1 MRKIEKIAV
10 IGSGIMGSRIACHF
24 ANIGVQ
30 VLLLDINP
38 GKLTEIE
45 EKKGF
50 NLEHPIVRNRIV
62 TESLRNTLKTKPS
75 PIYDKNFANRIET
88 GNLSDDISKINGVD
102 WIIEVIIE
110 NLEIKKQLFE
120 NIEKYR
126 NPGTIVSSNT
136 SGIPINK
143 MIEGRSTNFCENFCG
158 THFFN
163 PPRYLKLLE
172 IIPAQT
178 TNKELTSFLMS
189 YGEKFLGKTTV
200 LCKDTPAFI
209 ANRIGIAGIAALFK
223 LSQELNMTVE
233 EIDTLTGPIIG
244 RPKSATFRTS
254 DLVGLDTLN
263 SVAKGV
269 YENCPDDEQREI
281 FDLPLFISNMLN
293 KKWLGDKTKQG
304 FYKKD
309 RDSKGK
315 RKILVLNLN
324 KLKYVEKQK
333 TKFDTVAKARK
344 INDLKKR
351 FSVLIDGNDKAAIF
365 YKKMFAFMFSYV
377 AHRIPEISD
386 EIYKI
391 DSAMCAGF
399 GWKIGP
405 FEIWDAIGVQKGLEL
420 IKQENLQIPEWISQL
435 SNTTNSFYDIKNTRK
450 TYYDSKT
457 NTHQGIPVLNKFTI
471 LNNLRSTA
479 EIWKNNGVSLLD
491 IGDGVL
497 NIEFHTKLNSIGK
510 EVIEGIEKG
519 IEMAEKKFRGIVIGN
534 QGEHFSAGADISMIF
549 TLIVEQEWKL
559 LEKAVQTFQNTSMRI
574 RYSSIPVVVAPH
586 GLTLGGG
593 CEFTL
598 HADAVQCAAETYMG
612 LVELGVGLIPGG
624 GGTKEMALRASDL
637 YYEGDIELPR
647 LKQYFLNIGKAEVA
661 TSAYEAFQLGYLQK
675 GKDTV
680 TINNNKLI
688 EDAKQKVIYLDEL
701 GYTKPIP
708 RQNIKVLGQE
718 GLGMFLVGADS
729 FRQGKYITQH
739 EQLMCEKLA
748 YVLCGGDLSKPTKVS
763 EQYLLD
769 LEREA
774 FLSLCGE
781 AKTLDRI
788 KHMLETGKPLRN

>member
-1 MRKIEKIAV
+1 MIKKINKIAV

-24 ANIGVQ
+24 ANIGVE
-30 VLLLDINP
+30 VLLLDIVH
-38 GKLTEIE
+38 
-45 EKKGF
+45 KGDYR
-50 NLEHPIVRNRIV
+50 NKIVN
-62 TESLRNTLKTKPS
+62 ESLKNTLKSNPS
-75 PIYDKNFANRIET
+75 PIYSKSFSNRIIT
-88 GNLSDDISKINGVD
+88 GNLSDDISKINEVD

-110 NLEIKKQLFE
+110 NLEIKKQLFSD
-120 NIEKYR
+120 IEKYR
-126 NPGTIVSSNT
+126 IPGTIISSNT

-143 MIEGRSTNFCENFCG
+143 MIEGRTDDFCQYFCG

-172 IIPAQT
+172 IIPSKKT
-178 TNKELTSFLMS
+178 HPELISFLMS

-223 LSQELNMTVE
+223 LTQDLGMSVK
-233 EIDTLTGPIIG
+233 EIDSLTGPIIG

-269 YENCPDDEQREI
+269 YDNCLDDEQREI
-281 FDLPLFISNMLN
+281 FNLPPFIKKMLEN
-293 KKWLGDKTKQG
+293 KWLGDKTKQG

-309 RDSKGK
+309 RDAKGN
-315 RKILVLNLN
+315 RKILSLNL
-324 KLKYVEKQK
+324 KTLEYEEKRKVQYETIRK
-333 TKFDTVAKARK
+333 AKK
-344 INDLKKR
+344 INNLKKR
-351 FSVLIDGNDKAAIF
+351 LPELIKGEDNVAIF

-377 AHRIPEISD
+377 SHRIPEISD

-391 DSAMCAGF
+391 DAAMCAGF
-399 GWKIGP
+399 GWKMGP
-405 FEIWDAIGVQKGLEL
+405 FEMWDAIGIEKGIEL
-420 IKQENLQIPEWISQL
+420 IEEENLTKPNWINGQ
-435 SNTTNSFYDIKNTRK
+435 NTIDAFYNLKEGNKSYYDIKENQQNK
-450 TYYDSKT
+450 
-457 NTHQGIPVLNKFTI
+457 IPVLNKFII
-471 LNNLRSTA
+471 LDNLRPKSV
-479 EIWKNNGVSLLD
+479 IWKNDGVSIFD
-491 IGDGVL
+491 IGDDVL
-497 NIEFHTKLNSIGK
+497 NIEFHTKLNSIGQD
-510 EVIEGIEKG
+510 VIKG
-519 IEMAEKKFRGIVIGN
+519 IQKGIQIGEKDFRGIVIGN
-534 QGEHFSAGADISMIF
+534 QGEHFSVGADISMIF
-549 TLIVEQEWKL
+549 TLIVEQEWKKL
-559 LEKAVQTFQNTSMRI
+559 NLAVETFQNTSMMI
-574 RYSSIPVVVAPH
+574 RYSNLPIVVAAH

-647 LKQYFLNIGKAEVA
+647 LKEYFLNIGQAKVA
-661 TSAYEAFQLGYLQK
+661 TSAYEAFDLGYLQK
-675 GKDTV
+675 GKDNI
-680 TINNNKLI
+680 TINSKKLI
-688 EDAKQKVIYLDEL
+688 EDAKQKVLLLDDL
-701 GYTKPIP
+701 GYTKPL
-708 RQNIKVLGQE
+708 RRKDIKALGKV
-718 GLGMFLVGADS
+718 GMGMFLVGADS
-729 FRQGKYITQH
+729 FREGQYITEH

-748 YVLCGGDLSKPTKVS
+748 YVLCGGNLSSPTKVS

-769 LEREA
+769 IEREA

-788 KHMLETGKPLRN
+788 KHMLEKGKPLRN